1 MSREFPGVDA
11 PMTLILAIPLVMLGG
26 TIGALAR
33 YLALALVSARTS
45 LPGWCGILVV
55 NLLGS
60 FLIGFFVNWL
70 TLEQAGL
77 RLGPLSPLDLEIE
90 RIEHGELLALTAVGF
105 CGAFTT
111 FSSFALD
118 NVFLAIEDRR
128 WLVANI
134 VASVGACFLAVLG
147 GWTLGGM
154 VTA

>member
-1 MSREFPGVDA
+1 
-11 PMTLILAIPLVMLGG
+11 MTLILAIPLVMLGG

-33 YLALALVSARTS
+33 YLVLTLVSARTS

-60 FLIGFFVNWL
+60 FLAGFFVNWL

-77 RLGPLSPLDLEIE
+77 RLGPLSPLNLEIE
-90 RIEHGELLALTAVGF
+90 RIEYGELLALTAVGF

-128 WLVANI
+128 WFTANI
-134 VASVGACFLAVLG
+134 LVSVGACFLAVLG
-147 GWTLGGM
+147 GWTLGG
-154 VTA
+154 VVAA